1 MVDQVTRAYCVIVR
15 APGGPLQP
23 LQLEA
28 HHQAHA
34 IQSALELAGPGA
46 RIVRCNR
53 QGQWH

>member
-15 APGGPLQP
+15 APGGFLQP

-53 QGQWH
+53 RGQWH